1 MATYAPLFAHVEGWQ
16 WRPDLIWFDNL
27 RSVRTVSWHVQQLYG
42 QYKGRNVLKLTMDGK
57 AVTGAQGQNGLFVS
71 AVKDGNYVYI
81 KVANTSTRK
90 MTVDFNFTGLSK
102 KDTGLNAVK
111 RIVLKSDHIYDD
123 NTVDNPEAIVPVE
136 SEFTGNGKS
145 ISARIPALSFTIFV
159 FEK

>member
-1 MATYAPLFAHVEGWQ
+1 
-16 WRPDLIWFDNL
+16 
-27 RSVRTVSWHVQQLYG
+27 
-42 QYKGRNVLKLTMDGK
+42 MDGK
-57 AVTGAQGQNGLFVS
+57 AVTGAQGQNGLFAS
-71 AVKDGNYVYI
+71 AVKDGNFVYI

-90 MTVDFNFTGLSK
+90 MTVDFNFTGLGK

>member
-57 AVTGAQGQNGLFVS
+57 AVTGAQGQNGLFAS

-90 MTVDFNFTGLSK
+90 MTVDFNFTGLGK